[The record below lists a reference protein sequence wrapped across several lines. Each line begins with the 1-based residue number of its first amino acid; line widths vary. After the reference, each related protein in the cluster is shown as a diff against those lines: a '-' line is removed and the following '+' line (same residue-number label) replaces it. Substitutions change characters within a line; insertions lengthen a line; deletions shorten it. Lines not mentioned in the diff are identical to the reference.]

1 MAARETGRG
10 TLSRTAIVD
19 AALRLV
25 DAGGLEA
32 LSMRSLGRELG
43 VQAMSLYN
51 HVANKAEVIDALHE
65 RLVLEISFPELDA
78 DWVESLRMAAHA
90 YRRVA
95 LNHPQGFVL
104 LATRPLATPAEI
116 AHVAP
121 MLELLASSGF
131 GLGQQLLII
140 NIYFTALNGL
150 LLAEVGPVPGHSD
163 IPEPDAA
170 DVFRR
175 SADADPRHSPTI
187 AGLAALAEAGFSA
200 DSMGEQFALSVEVI
214 LTGLRSIVPDRTN
227 EAAR

>member
-1 MAARETGRG
+1 MAARSTGRG
-10 TLSRTAIVD
+10 TLSREAIVD
-19 AALRLV
+19 AAVRLL

-65 RLVLEISFPELDA
+65 RLILEIEFPELDA
-78 DWVESLRMAAHA
+78 GWIESLRLAARA

-95 LNHPQGFVL
+95 LNHRSGFVL
-104 LATRPLATPAEI
+104 LATRPLATAAEI
-116 AHVAP
+116 AHIAP
-121 MLELLASSGF
+121 MLELLAASGF
-131 GLGQQLLII
+131 GPRQQVLII

-150 LLAEVGPVPGHSD
+150 LLAEVGPVPGHAD

-170 DVFRR
+170 AVFRR
-175 SADADPRHSPTI
+175 GADLDPNHSATI
-187 AGLAALAEAGFSA
+187 SGLAALAEQGFG
-200 DSMGEQFALSVEVI
+200 DESMAEQFELSVEVI

-227 EAAR
+227 